1 MRTRHIK
8 EGVGANTGSV
18 FILSGELLFVIS
30 SKSTMTQES
39 SIRELELASKVDGD
53 VIFVNA

>member
-1 MRTRHIK
+1 MRTRRIK
-8 EGVGANTGSV
+8 EGVVANTGSV

-39 SIRELELASKVDGD
+39 SIRELELASEVDGD